1 MILRMR
7 LTYKQI
13 RQLQIIL
20 KDETN
25 KEYSDEE
32 LQLVGLAIVRFI
44 IAKHFQSKEP
54 NNGQAD

>member
-1 MILRMR
+1 MR